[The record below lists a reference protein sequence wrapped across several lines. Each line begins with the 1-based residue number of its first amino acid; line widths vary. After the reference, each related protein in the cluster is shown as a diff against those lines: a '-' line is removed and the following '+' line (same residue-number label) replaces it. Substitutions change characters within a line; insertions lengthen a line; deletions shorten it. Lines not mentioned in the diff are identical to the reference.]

1 MEREH
6 EEPGPVRKALIIS
19 VSHYH
24 STNLTDL
31 PFVENDGVKMAE
43 LLESLGYEI
52 ADNNKLIGNVSLEDM
67 RKSIINFF
75 KTAKHTDT
83 LLFYYSG
90 HGVPDVNGNLY
101 LAASEIIYDDP
112 YEGGFS
118 FGVLTDRLRQS
129 RSTKKIVLLDCC
141 YSGLARL
148 GKGSA
153 EDAASLGLAAIS
165 HKGSQLLHSGEGI
178 CILAACQDYQQAV
191 ILIEENHSLFTYY
204 LLKGLQGSGEA
215 VDNRGH
221 IIADSLSNFV
231 YNSIMSLPEEKT
243 FKQKPIRIL
252 EASGNIT
259 LVSPTDLSKYNV
271 PNTRADD
278 RPTIVPAKLKSL
290 TKVEDKKQRSFRNSK
305 ILILVISAIIIGN
318 VIAFVVSGFFG
329 GMLHQPSSLQS
340 TRVPLTN
347 KTMPSINEHAKVI
360 PAKNFLTYENST
372 YGIRIQ
378 YPPNWYKSIGYVP
391 ANVSESGNNQGII
404 SFFPHSKKDAAA
416 VKVSINY
423 LNTTKSVAE
432 YLSDTIVAYRDN
444 IEHFKPIES
453 TTNSTLSGL
462 AAYRLLYTSANDYRF
477 APKTDYFK
485 DLEVGTIEG
494 GRVYYIQYRNDPTQF
509 DNDLPIVQKMI
520 NSFQVTPHPQLGNL
534 TFTYHGGYLDGFS
547 DARKGVDEGYTS
559 DDPYEMGY
567 REGHRA
573 GLKQVQEPSK

>member
-6 EEPGPVRKALIIS
+6 EEPRPVRKALIIS
-19 VSHYH
+19 VSHYD
-24 STNLTDL
+24 STNLTKL
-31 PFVENDGVKMAE
+31 PFVENDGIKMAE

-52 ADNNKLIGNVSLEDM
+52 ADNNKLIGNVSWENM
-67 RKSIINFF
+67 RKSIIDFF

-90 HGVPDVNGNLY
+90 HGVPDIKGDLY
-101 LAASEIIYDDP
+101 LATSETIYDDP

-118 FGVLTDRLRQS
+118 FGDLTERMRQS
-129 RSTKKIVLLDCC
+129 KSTKKIVLLDCC

-221 IIADSLSNFV
+221 ITADSLSNFV

-252 EASGNIT
+252 EASGNII
-259 LVSPTDLSKYNV
+259 LVSPTDLST

-290 TKVEDKKQRSFRNSK
+290 TKVEDKKQRSFKNSK

-318 VIAFVVSGFFG
+318 LIALVVSGFFG
-329 GMLHQPSSLQS
+329 GMLHQPSSLPS
-340 TRVPLTN
+340 TN
-347 KTMPSINEHAKVI
+347 KTIPSINEHAKVI
-360 PAKNFLTYENST
+360 PAKNFLTYQNST

-378 YPPNWYKSIGYVP
+378 YPPSWYKSIGYVP

-404 SFFPHSKKDAAA
+404 SFFPHSKKDSAA
-416 VKVSINY
+416 VKISVNY
-423 LNTTKSVAE
+423 LNTTKGVAE
-432 YLSDTIVAYRDN
+432 YLSDKIVAYRDN
-444 IEHFKPIES
+444 TEHFKSIEVN
-453 TTNSTLSGL
+453 TNSTLSGL
-462 AAYRLLYTSANDYRF
+462 PAYRLVYTSAIDYRF
-477 APKTDYFK
+477 APKTDHFK
-485 DLEVGTIEG
+485 DLEVGTIDG
-494 GRVYYIQYRNDPTQF
+494 ARVYYIQYKNDPIQF
-509 DNDLPIVQKMI
+509 DSDLPIVQKMI
-520 NSFQVTPHPQLGNL
+520 NSFQITSQPQLGNQ
-534 TFTYHGGYLDGFS
+534 TFTYHGGYLDGLS
-547 DARKGVDEGYTS
+547 DARKGVDEGYPS
-559 DDPYEMGY
+559 DDPYAMGY

-573 GLKQVQEPSK
+573 GLKNAQQPSK